1 MENII
6 NKLSK
11 DLDFAAKMKLEYE
24 DKIIFEP
31 ENRSLNI
38 AMLDFYN
45 GMEEALKDAI
55 NIVKEEAK

>member
-6 NKLSK
+6 KKLSK
-11 DLDFAAKMKLEYE
+11 DLDFAIKMKLEYA
-24 DKIIFEP
+24 DKIVLEL
-31 ENRSLNI
+31 ENRSVNI